1 MAPVGLSV
9 NKMSPVSKRR
19 MSSLIA
25 TLLHGAVFFGHWLD
39 FSVETRRGG
48 RVGGTSNSYGTWW
61 WPLVT
66 LGVGGAVVHQVMHE
80 QPVLEPEYLAR
91 ATDLWV

>member
-1 MAPVGLSV
+1 
-9 NKMSPVSKRR
+9 MSPVAKRR
-19 MSSLIA
+19 LSSLIA
-25 TLLHGAVFFGHWLD
+25 TLLHGAVFFGHRLD

-66 LGVGGAVVHQVMHE
+66 LGVGGAVVNQVMHE
-80 QPVLEPEYLAR
+80 QPVLEPEDLAR
-91 ATDLWV
+91 ATVLKV

>member
-9 NKMSPVSKRR
+9 NKMSPVAKRR

-48 RVGGTSNSYGTWW
+48 RVGGTTKPYGTWW
-61 WPLVT
+61 WTRVT

>member
-9 NKMSPVSKRR
+9 NKMSPVAKRR

-80 QPVLEPEYLAR
+80 QPVLEPEDLAR
-91 ATDLWV
+91 ATVLKV